1 MENKSHR
8 PRLNLGFLLFPS
20 PPLLSLS
27 LSTLF
32 SSLVLFLFVL
42 HGILLRFD
50 AFTGRQSSD
59 AARARN
65 PDTDGELF
73 RRIFVRYG
81 IYIGRSECR
90 ARRRIPSAIK
100 HALAS
105 RQLL

>member
-20 PPLLSLS
+20 PPLLSLF
-27 LSTLF
+27 LSML
-32 SSLVLFLFVL
+32 SLVLFLFVL

-81 IYIGRSECR
+81 I
-90 ARRRIPSAIK
+90 SADRNVA
-100 HALAS
+100 HGDGYPP
-105 RQLL
+105 R